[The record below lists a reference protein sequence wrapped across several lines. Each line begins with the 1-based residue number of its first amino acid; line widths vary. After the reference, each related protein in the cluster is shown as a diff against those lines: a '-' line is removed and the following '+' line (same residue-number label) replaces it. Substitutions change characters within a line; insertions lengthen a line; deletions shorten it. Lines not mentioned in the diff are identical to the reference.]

1 MTMSRNAKLGLLLV
15 SAQGLW
21 AHTVTLPTS
30 IADAGAT
37 VESVHEGLSYS
48 EGPAFDL
55 NGNLFFSEDP
65 DINTG
70 RIWKITPT
78 GEKSVFKDPSRGSN
92 GLEFDNQGRLHI
104 CMLDS
109 VLRIE
114 TDGKVTVL
122 AAKSG
127 TMNLARVNDITI
139 NSTGAV
145 FFSNLGGNTV
155 FYRSPDGQFKTKTVS
170 GANGVEWIEEKSTL
184 YIGGNNLQ
192 KCAVNNSTGEIGACA
207 QFAGAT
213 DGLTFDEAG
222 NLYRA
227 NWSAGKFYVHDSTG
241 KELGSIAIDSKDVQG
256 KRFSSGAMGNTSNCA
271 FGGPDRKTLYMTG
284 DGGCYKVQLKIAGR
298 VRPGS
303 TAIRSANLRPQGAAE
318 GRIRLNRFE
327 GTAVF
332 TKDAEKGAFR
342 SNGRTVELPGAK

>member
-1 MTMSRNAKLGLLLV
+1 MTMRLNAKLALLWV
-15 SAQGLW
+15 SSQGLW
-21 AHTVTLPTS
+21 AHTVNLPTS
-30 IADAGAT
+30 IADAGVM
-37 VESVHEGLSYS
+37 VESVYEGLSYS

-65 DINTG
+65 DVNTG
-70 RIWKITPT
+70 RIWKITPA
-78 GEKSVFKDPSRGSN
+78 GEKSIYKDPSRGSN

-139 NSTGAV
+139 SSTGAV

-155 FYRSPDGQFKTKTVS
+155 FYRSPDGQFKTKTVN
-170 GANGVEWIEEKSTL
+170 GANGVEWIEEKNTL

-192 KCAVNNSTGEIGACA
+192 KCAVNNSTGEIGTCT

-213 DGLTFDEAG
+213 DGLTFDEKG

-227 NWSAGKFYVHDSTG
+227 NWSEGKFYVHDSTG
-241 KELGSIAIDSKDVQG
+241 KELGTIAIDAKDVPQG
-256 KRFSSGAMGNTSNCA
+256 KRSSPGASGNTSNCA

-284 DGGCYKVQLKIAGR
+284 DGGCYKIQLKNAGR

-303 TAIRSANLRPQGAAE
+303 TAIRPATLRTQ
-318 GRIRLNRFE
+318 GRIRLNKAG

-332 TKDAEKGAFR
+332 TRDAEKGSFR
-342 SNGRTVELPGAK
+342 GNGRAAIIGP